1 MSEELK
7 FRQFGKTKGFII
19 EDGTKKGFGSL
30 IPLPNKDQA
39 GNKYQL
45 KINDPKG
52 IPTSILNEKQDK
64 LLKKGV
70 INEAQRKFVDK
81 VDRKGSK
88 SIRVESIAEGKKL
101 AKKIAS
107 PKVGV
112 LTGRRA
118 KRTVRGDITKKMNMG
133 GVMKNRGGT
142 FKGVY

>member
-101 AKKIAS
+101 AKKIAI
-107 PKVGV
+107 G
-112 LTGRRA
+112 TGTSKITRNMP
-118 KRTVRGDITKKMNMG
+118 RGDITKKMNMG

>member
-7 FRQFGKTKGFII
+7 FRQFGKTKGIII

-45 KINDPKG
+45 KVNNPKG
-52 IPTSILNEKQDK
+52 IPTSVLNEKQNE

-70 INEAQRKFVDK
+70 INKAQRKFVDK

-88 SIRVESIAEGKKL
+88 SIRVKNVAEGKKL
-101 AKKIAS
+101 ANKLSKMF
-107 PKVGV
+107 KVGGGSDFPIK
-112 LTGRRA
+112 LQQGPDLIR
-118 KRTVRGDITKKMNMG
+118 KNKSKTKK
-133 GVMKNRGGT
+133 
-142 FKGVY
+142 